1 MPGNGL
7 DVLAMSLSMVL
18 LFGLLVACICF
29 RFYWKKRHSRQI
41 VLVKYIQA
49 QERGVSS
56 DIEKKEVFKTIL

>member
-1 MPGNGL
+1 
-7 DVLAMSLSMVL
+7 MVL

-29 RFYWKKRHSRQI
+29 RFYWKKRQSRQI